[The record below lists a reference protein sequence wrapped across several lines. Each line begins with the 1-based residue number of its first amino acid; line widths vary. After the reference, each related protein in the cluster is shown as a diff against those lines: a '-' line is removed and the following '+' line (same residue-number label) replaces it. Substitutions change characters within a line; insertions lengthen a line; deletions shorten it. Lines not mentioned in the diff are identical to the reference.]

1 MKLIITEAQ
10 HNRIKSLLKES
21 VSTDSYTQEVT
32 LNFDGYNST
41 LKNHEIN
48 YINPVKVN
56 LNFYITFDVK
66 SWGVRGISVYGISGP
81 TEVEI
86 TVDYYDVDEEE
97 RSIEVPIRIDW
108 ESAVINEDKLGFI
121 GIDDSAEVTLV
132 NDSEGNLV
140 VKSVELTT
148 SQL

>member
-32 LNFDGYNST
+32 LKFDGYSST

-66 SWGVRGISVYGISGP
+66 SWGVRGISVYGINGP

-97 RSIEVPIRIDW
+97 RTIEVPIRIDW

-132 NDSEGNLV
+132 NDSEGNLF
-140 VKSVELTT
+140 VKSVELTV

>member
-1 MKLIITEAQ
+1 M
-10 HNRIKSLLKES
+10 
-21 VSTDSYTQEVT
+21 STDSYTQEVT
-32 LNFDGYNST
+32 LKFDGYSST

-66 SWGVRGISVYGISGP
+66 SWGVRGISVYGINGP

-97 RSIEVPIRIDW
+97 RTIEVPIRIDW

-140 VKSVELTT
+140 VKSVELTV

>member
-32 LNFDGYNST
+32 LKFDGYSST

-66 SWGVRGISVYGISGP
+66 SWGVRGISVYGINGP

-97 RSIEVPIRIDW
+97 RTIEVPIRIDW

-140 VKSVELTT
+140 VKSVELTV

>member
-32 LNFDGYNST
+32 LKFNGYSST

-140 VKSVELTT
+140 VKSVELTV